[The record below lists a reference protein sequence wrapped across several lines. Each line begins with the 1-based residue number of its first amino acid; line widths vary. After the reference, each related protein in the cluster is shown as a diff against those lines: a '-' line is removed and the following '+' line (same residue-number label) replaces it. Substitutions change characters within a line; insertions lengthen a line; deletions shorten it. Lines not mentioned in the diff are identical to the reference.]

1 MIEKAKERLAKGVP
15 HEFIINDLLQNAL
28 DMSWYDGKIMTRDEL
43 VTKAFDFCIELGI
56 NSSFLNSKHYNPFF
70 AKSKLLDDNR
80 VYHGDCR
87 DILPLLRPNNVS
99 GILTDFP
106 YGINFQSNMRTK
118 TPTFNKIL
126 SDEEPF
132 TDQWIKHSF
141 NILKDGGFFV
151 TFYRWDVQDILFA
164 AIEEAGFSI
173 KSQIVWIKGGG
184 GMGDLTGSYAE
195 GHELAIFCTKGSYSF
210 PIGRPN
216 NIYKSN
222 KVSSDKIIHPNEKP
236 IDLMKAMVR
245 DLSRK
250 GDLIVDPFSGSGC
263 VCAAAVSEG
272 RRAIGIELDDR
283 HVPLIGCNYIEYGN
297 RRIVEMSKT
306 NNQLF

>member
-1 MIEKAKERLAKGVP
+1 MIEKAKERLSKGVP

-28 DMSWYDGKIMTRDEL
+28 DMAWHDGKILSYLEL
-43 VTKAFDFCIELGI
+43 KEEGFKFCMELSIPPTVVYDIKAFYP
-56 NSSFLNSKHYNPFF
+56 SK
-70 AKSKLLDDNR
+70 KILDDNR

-87 DILPLLRPNNVS
+87 DILPLLKPNNVS

-126 SDEEPF
+126 SDEKPF
-132 TDQWIKHSF
+132 VDQWIKHSF
-141 NILKDGGFFV
+141 KILKDGGFFV
-151 TFYRWDVQDILFA
+151 TFYRWDVQDELFA
-164 AIEEAGFSI
+164 AIHEAGFDI

-195 GHELAIFCTKGSYSF
+195 GHELAIFCTKGKYEF
-210 PIGRPN
+210 PLGRPN

-283 HVPLIGCNYIEYGN
+283 QVPLIGCNYIEYGN
-297 RRIVEMSKT
+297 KRIIEMSKT